1 MTLNKGEWSEVYAFL
16 KLLADG
22 KLYAADSDLN
32 KLNDIYYPILKILRQ
47 ESSGTFEFARNA
59 KIQIFDKNGN
69 KQFEIEITKF
79 VEMSQKLLDNIKNG
93 NSGSFKVPDIEA
105 FMNSIKIEKLK
116 AKSREKQDITLV
128 VHDIFT
134 GYSPTLGFSIKS
146 QLGSPSTLV
155 NSSGATNFIY
165 KIEPPLSDEIV
176 NNVNSITGKSKIT
189 DRITLIEQ
197 NGSNLIFNNPSS
209 SNFKCNLIMID
220 SMLPTIIGEMLRLSY
235 KPNCKKQITD
245 LVDCLNNKNPCN
257 FDITKNHPYYEYKI
271 KNFLTDC
278 ALGMTP
284 SALWNGYYDATG
296 GYIIVKK
303 DGDIV
308 CYHIYNR
315 NEFQDYLFKNTKLD
329 TPSSSR
335 HGFGIIYN
343 KDGNQYFNLNLQI
356 RFL

>member
-1 MTLNKGEWSEVYAFL
+1 MSTA
-16 KLLADG
+16 
-22 KLYAADSDLN
+22 
-32 KLNDIYYPILKILRQ
+32 KLNIISAESFANFIVHQAHKFEQ
-47 ESSGTFEFARNA
+47 ESNKEF
-59 KIQIFDKNGN
+59 KIILHSHQNFY
-69 KQFEIEITKF
+69 T
-79 VEMSQKLLDNIKNG
+79 
-93 NSGSFKVPDIEA
+93 
-105 FMNSIKIEKLK
+105 
-116 AKSREKQDITLV
+116 
-128 VHDIFT
+128 
-134 GYSPTLGFSIKS
+134 PTLGFSIKS

-197 NGSNLIFNNPSS
+197 NGSNLIFNNPSN

-315 NEFQDYLFKNTKLD
+315 NKFQDYLFKNTKLD